1 MLSSKSLPIEM
12 EGFKN
17 SSIHR
22 MTLKP
27 SSLDSNEFLRNTH
40 SNQIHS
46 SRIVRNNS
54 TATYNHNYNSST
66 THFITNSSLVIK
78 LLGKRSTD
86 NFPNYYSNEIQQNNR
101 SKNKPYENFE
111 RPQSINSID
120 RIDIDDKKL
129 NNSKNF
135 KTLPQN
141 QSQTVQHPNLIES
154 ERTKYDNS
162 PIDLNQNKESNVFG
176 ITNNTINRTKID
188 NSNRNNITNNKK
200 DGEKNKKPIKSYDV
214 YSPPAISRKNITI
227 CVILGFCVAVAVGI
241 NFINLNSDY
250 EDLMDFYR
258 GYMGRRLLIVE
269 GRLTSKSHIQ
279 ELKAKEQTKIELGP
293 QVNFIRAVHWINNKL
308 PIIYR
313 FLTLSIL
320 PYLSY
325 KLVFQ
330 LTFH

>member
-1 MLSSKSLPIEM
+1 MLSSKSLPVEM

-17 SSIHR
+17 NSIHR

-27 SSLDSNEFLRNTH
+27 SALDSNEFFRNTH

-46 SRIVRNNS
+46 SRIVRNIS

-86 NFPNYYSNEIQQNNR
+86 NFPNYYSNDIQHNDR

-135 KTLPQN
+135 KILPQN
-141 QSQTVQHPNLIES
+141 LNETVQHSNLIES
-154 ERTKYDNS
+154 ERTKYANS
-162 PIDLNQNKESNVFG
+162 PLDLNRNKTSNG
-176 ITNNTINRTKID
+176 IVISNNTINRTNFD
-188 NSNRNNITNNKK
+188 NSTPTKITNNKK
-200 DGEKNKKPIKSYDV
+200 DGDKNKKSNKSYDV

-293 QVNFIRAVHWINNKL
+293 QVNFIRD
-308 PIIYR
+308 IY
-313 FLTLSIL
+313 
-320 PYLSY
+320 
-325 KLVFQ
+325 
-330 LTFH
+330 

>member
-27 SSLDSNEFLRNTH
+27 SALDSNEFLRNTH

-46 SRIVRNNS
+46 SRILRNSS
-54 TATYNHNYNSST
+54 TATYNHDDDSST

-86 NFPNYYSNEIQQNNR
+86 NFPNYYSNDIQQNNR
-101 SKNKPYENFE
+101 SKNKPYENIE

-141 QSQTVQHPNLIES
+141 PDETVQHPNLIES
-154 ERTKYDNS
+154 ERTKYANS
-162 PIDLNQNKESNVFG
+162 PLDLNRNKTFNVIG
-176 ITNNTINRTKID
+176 ISNNTMNRTKIY
-188 NSNRNNITNNKK
+188 NSNPNKNTNNNK
-200 DGEKNKKPIKSYDV
+200 DGEKNKKSIKSYGV

-293 QVNFIRAVHWINNKL
+293 QVNFINA
-308 PIIYR
+308 IYKNER
-313 FLTLSIL
+313 
-320 PYLSY
+320 
-325 KLVFQ
+325 
-330 LTFH
+330 

>member
-27 SSLDSNEFLRNTH
+27 SALDSNEFLRNTH

-46 SRIVRNNS
+46 SRIVRNIS
-54 TATYNHNYNSST
+54 TATYNHNYNGST

-86 NFPNYYSNEIQQNNR
+86 NFPNYYSNDIQQNNR
-101 SKNKPYENFE
+101 SKNKPYENIE

-141 QSQTVQHPNLIES
+141 PDETVQHPNLLES
-154 ERTKYDNS
+154 ERTKYANS
-162 PIDLNQNKESNVFG
+162 PLDLNRNKTFNVIG
-176 ITNNTINRTKID
+176 ISNNTINRTKTYY
-188 NSNRNNITNNKK
+188 SNPNKNTNNNK
-200 DGEKNKKPIKSYDV
+200 DGEKNKKSIKSYDV

-293 QVNFIRAVHWINNKL
+293 TGKFR
-308 PIIYR
+308 
-313 FLTLSIL
+313 TC
-320 PYLSY
+320 YLY
-325 KLVFQ
+325 K
-330 LTFH
+330 